1 MAVFIGSITMIQ
13 YGKVFMSNRTQNVRL
28 PAETRF
34 PDDVKEVFVRVK
46 GNERI
51 ITPIQNAWDS
61 FFLSEK
67 SVTDDFLSERP
78 DQATSERGSFDD

>member
-1 MAVFIGSITMIQ
+1 MILH
-13 YGKVFMSNRTQNVRL
+13 GKVFMSNRTQNVRL

-34 PDDVKEVFVRVK
+34 PESVKEVVVRVK
-46 GNERI
+46 GKERI

-61 FFLSEK
+61 FFLTEQ

-78 DQATSERGSFDD
+78 EQVISERESFDD

>member
-1 MAVFIGSITMIQ
+1 MILH
-13 YGKVFMSNRTQNVRL
+13 GKVFMSNRTQNVRL

-34 PDDVKEVFVRVK
+34 PENVKDVVVRVK
-46 GNERI
+46 GKERI

-61 FFLSEK
+61 FFLTEQ

-78 DQATSERGSFDD
+78 EQVISERESFDD